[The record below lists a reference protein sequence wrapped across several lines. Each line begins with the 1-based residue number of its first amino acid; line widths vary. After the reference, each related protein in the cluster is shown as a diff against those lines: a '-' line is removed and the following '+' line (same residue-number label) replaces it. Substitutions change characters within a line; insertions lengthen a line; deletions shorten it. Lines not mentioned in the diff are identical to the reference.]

1 MTNKCGLIFMT
12 ILLVLSIGLSCC
24 TDNPAN
30 ATVKITNFS
39 FQPSSITIV
48 AGTTVVW
55 TNEDSAPHTITS
67 DDGSF
72 ESGRMSRGSEFN
84 HTFTQPGTYMYHC
97 AIHPSMIGEIK
108 VSEAKS

>member
-1 MTNKCGLIFMT
+1 MT
-12 ILLVLSIGLSCC
+12 ILLMLSIGLSCC

-39 FQPSSITIV
+39 FQPNSITIV

-97 AIHPSMIGEIK
+97 AIHPSMTGEIR
-108 VSEAKS
+108 VS